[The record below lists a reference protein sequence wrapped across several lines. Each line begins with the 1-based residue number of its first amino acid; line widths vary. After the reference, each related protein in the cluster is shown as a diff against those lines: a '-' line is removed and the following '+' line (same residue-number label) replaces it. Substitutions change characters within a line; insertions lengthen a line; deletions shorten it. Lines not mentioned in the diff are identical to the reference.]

1 MTAMPRIADAVRWY
15 RNTCKSRGKGTAQ
28 TTPPPLQFNYK
39 IYGTIS
45 HKTNT
50 SVRGRTIINIVEVD
64 YHNNS
69 ADKLSI
75 IQ

>member
-1 MTAMPRIADAVRWY
+1 MQGEGDGSDD
-15 RNTCKSRGKGTAQ
+15 N
-28 TTPPPLQFNYK
+28 PPLQFNYK